1 MRATI
6 LILASAAA
14 FAATP
19 AFAQEESRS
28 FTGPRVEA
36 TFGYDSTQADVGL
49 PSDQDS
55 VDGVRVGGAI
65 GYDLPIGS
73 TFTIGAEAGI
83 GWQVS
88 GKAEAQIGTTNLRV
102 TTGRD
107 IDVSLRLGAKVAP
120 RTLLFVKAG
129 YANSEFRLRTTI
141 GGVGGN
147 SVSHISDEEDG
158 YRLGAGVEQMLGDH
172 LYAKAEYRYSDY
184 GDDISRHQLL
194 VGAGYRF

>member
-6 LILASAAA
+6 FLLATAAA

-19 AFAQEESRS
+19 AVAQDEAKS
-28 FTGPRVEA
+28 FTGPRIEA
-36 TFGYDSTQADVGL
+36 TFGYDSTQADGL
-49 PSDQDS
+49 PTSQDS
-55 VDGVRVGGAI
+55 VQGVRVGGAI

-88 GKAEAQIGTTNLRV
+88 GSANALVGATNLHL

-107 IDVSLRLGAKVAP
+107 LDASLRLGARVAP
-120 RTLLFVKAG
+120 STLLYVKAG
-129 YANSEFRLRTTI
+129 YANSQFRLRSTT
-141 GGVGGN
+141 GGTVT
-147 SVSHISDEEDG
+147 SVSTNEDG

-172 LYAKAEYRYSDY
+172 LYAKAEYRFSDY
-184 GDDISRHQLL
+184 GDDVSRHQVLL
-194 VGAGYRF
+194 GAGYRF

>member
-1 MRATI
+1 MRTT
-6 LILASAAA
+6 LFVLALAAA
-14 FAATP
+14 LAATP
-19 AFAQEESRS
+19 ACAQDEAHS

-36 TFGYDSTQADVGL
+36 TFGYDSTHADVGV

-55 VDGVRVGGAI
+55 VDGLRIGGAV

-73 TFTIGAEAGI
+73 RFTIGAEAGI

-88 GKAEAQIGTTNLRV
+88 GSADASIGTTNFHL

-120 RTLLFVKAG
+120 STLLYVKAG
-129 YANSEFRLRTTI
+129 YANSQFRLRTTL
-141 GGVGGN
+141 GGTTGN
-147 SVSHISDEEDG
+147 TVSTVSTNEDG
-158 YRLGAGVEQMLGDH
+158 YRIGAGVEQMLGDH

-184 GDDISRHQLL
+184 GDHVSRHQVLL
-194 VGAGYRF
+194 GAGYRF

>member
-1 MRATI
+1 MRSTI
-6 LILASAAA
+6 LLLATAAA

-19 AFAQEESRS
+19 AFAQDEAKG
-28 FTGPRVEA
+28 FTGPRIEA
-36 TFGYDSTQADVGL
+36 TFGYDSTHADVGL
-49 PSDQDS
+49 PTNQDS

-88 GKAEAQIGTTNLRV
+88 GSADALIGGTNLHL

-107 IDVSLRLGAKVAP
+107 LDASLRLGAKVAP
-120 RTLLFVKAG
+120 STLLFVKAG
-129 YANSEFRLRTTI
+129 YANSQFRLRSTT
-141 GGVGGN
+141 GGTVTH
-147 SVSHISDEEDG
+147 VSTNEDG

-172 LYAKAEYRYSDY
+172 LYAKAEYRFSDY
-184 GDDISRHQLL
+184 GDDVSRHQVLL
-194 VGAGYRF
+194 GAGYRF

>member
-1 MRATI
+1 MRTTF
-6 LILASAAA
+6 LVLASAAA

-19 AFAQEESRS
+19 AFAQDESHA

-36 TFGYDSTQADVGL
+36 TFGYDSTGADDGIAST
-49 PSDQDS
+49 PNR

-65 GYDLPIGS
+65 GYDLPIAS

-88 GKAEAQIGTTNLRV
+88 GKAEAQIGTTNLRL

-107 IDVSLRLGAKVAP
+107 IDVSLRLGARVAP
-120 RTLLFVKAG
+120 STLLYVKAG
-129 YANSEFRLRTTI
+129 YANSEFRLRST
-141 GGVGGN
+141 VGGTAGN
-147 SVSHISDEEDG
+147 TVTDVSTEEDG

-184 GDDISRHQLL
+184 GDDVSRHQVL